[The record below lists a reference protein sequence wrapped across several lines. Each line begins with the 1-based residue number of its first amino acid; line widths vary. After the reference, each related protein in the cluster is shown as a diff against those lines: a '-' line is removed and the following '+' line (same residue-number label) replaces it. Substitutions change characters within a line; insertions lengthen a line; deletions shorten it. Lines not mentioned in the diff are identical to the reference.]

1 MPQELAA
8 QCNPS
13 DPQLSANVM
22 TDWSNNKYMVTMSQ
36 PPDVLA
42 VDQV

>member
-13 DPQLSANVM
+13 DPQLPSSQL
-22 TDWSNNKYMVTMSQ
+22 TDWANNKYLATMSRL
-36 PPDVLA
+36 PDELA
-42 VDQV
+42 VDQA